1 MYVVTAKQM
10 RELDHI
16 VIEKIG
22 VPSASLMENA
32 GKALAEEVMKL
43 CREAQNGR
51 IDRRTPGD
59 PLQEDEDNDR
69 RVFEEWRGVRGTI
82 RTEET
87 LHINDRSQEHWYIL
101 TGKGNNGGDGLV
113 CARHLQEAGM
123 KVTIVYAVSP
133 STLEQDAALQRD
145 AAAAYSI
152 PAVVYSEKEPLSFHG
167 VTGIVDALL
176 GTGSNGAP
184 RKAYAALIREANESG
199 LPIVSADIPSGLN
212 ADTGELYEPHIRAE
226 ITVCFGLLKR
236 GLTQYPGAE
245 AAGRIVVRSIGIPSK
260 LAADQ
265 GGTVQVLTE
274 EVLEGSLGMDLALRR
289 SGEGHKG
296 TYGHVLL
303 TAGTLA
309 MSGAGLLSARASLR
323 SGCGLAT
330 WALPYELMP
339 HVIGKVPELM
349 LADAVRGN
357 DGLWTEESAERVIQL
372 AEGKDVLAIGP
383 GLGRFEGDTRWL
395 RRIVEAC
402 DVPIVLDADALNMAA
417 AGGEDFFLG
426 MSRTAPLILTPHPG
440 EMARLMGISTKDV
453 QRDRITH
460 AEAYAERTGVILV
473 LKGSRTVIAAPSGST
488 YINLTGHPGMG
499 TGGAGDVLT
508 GIIAGLLAQGWSAEQ
523 AAAYGVYLHGLSGE
537 RAAYKRHH
545 PGGITAGDII
555 DAL

>member
-10 RELDHI
+10 RELDNI

-32 GKALAEEVMKL
+32 GKVLAEEVVKL
-43 CREAQNGR
+43 CHEEQNCR
-51 IDRRTPGD
+51 IELRTPRN
-59 PLQEDEDNDR
+59 PLQEDEDNNR
-69 RVFEEWRGVRGTI
+69 RAFEDWLGVRGTL
-82 RTEET
+82 RAEET
-87 LHINDRSQEHWYIL
+87 LRINDRSQEHWYIL
-101 TGKGNNGGDGLV
+101 IGKGNNGGDGLV

-123 KVTIVYAVSP
+123 QVTIVYAVPP
-133 STLEQDAALQRD
+133 SVLEQDAALQRD
-145 AAAAYSI
+145 AAAAYGI
-152 PAVVYSEKEPLSFHG
+152 PAIVYKENEQLSFQG

-212 ADTGELYEPHIRAE
+212 TDTGELFEPHIRAKV
-226 ITVCFGLLKR
+226 TVCFALLKR

-245 AAGRIVVRSIGIPSK
+245 AAGRIVVRSIGIPPK
-260 LAADQ
+260 LAADR
-265 GGTVQVLTE
+265 GISVRVLTE
-274 EVLEGSLGMDLALRR
+274 EVLEGTLGMDLALRR

-323 SGCGLAT
+323 SGCGLTT

-349 LADAVRGN
+349 LAEAVRGN
-357 DGLWTEESAERVIQL
+357 DGSWTKESAKRVIQL

-383 GLGRFEGDTRWL
+383 GLGRFEGDTQWL

-402 DVPIVLDADALNMAA
+402 DLPIVIDADALNMAA

-426 MSRTAPLILTPHPG
+426 MSRTAPLIMTPHPG
-440 EMARLMGISTKDV
+440 EMARLIGISTKEV
-453 QRDRITH
+453 QRDRIAH
-460 AEAYAERTGVILV
+460 AAEYAEKTGVTLV
-473 LKGSRTVIAAPSGST
+473 LKGSRTVIAAPSGSIF
-488 YINLTGHPGMG
+488 INLTGHPGMG

-508 GIIAGLLAQGWSAEQ
+508 GMIAGLLAQGWSAEQ
-523 AAAYGVYLHGLSGE
+523 AAAYGVYLHGLAGE
-537 RAAYKRHH
+537 RAAYKRHN
-545 PGGITAGDII
+545 PGGITAGDIV